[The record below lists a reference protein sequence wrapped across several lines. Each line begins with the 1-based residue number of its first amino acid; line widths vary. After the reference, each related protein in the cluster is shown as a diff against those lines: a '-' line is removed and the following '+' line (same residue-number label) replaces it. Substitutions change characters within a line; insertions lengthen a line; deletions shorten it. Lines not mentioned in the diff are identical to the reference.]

1 MEPYNFEQDIKR
13 KLEKRTIKPSENS
26 WNKLANSLQ
35 SKEDKKNIKFLR
47 IIGIAACIVGV
58 LFVVSIFFNHK
69 KESTEPTIV
78 TSPIPQKE
86 KSINNV
92 EIEELVAEDDNFEL
106 IVNEK
111 LEKTKQEKTIVKPL
125 NNLKGNRKPVIARVE
140 SNIVKSDIISKNG
153 LEKEVSAVSNE
164 ENQEIELVINQIE
177 DLKTKHISVS
187 TTDVDL
193 LLKNAQKKLAL
204 ERIYN
209 ENIKTVDAYKLLQ
222 DVEAD
227 IDKSTR
233 TKILETLK
241 LNYEHMKTVIAQRN
255 D

>member
-1 MEPYNFEQDIKR
+1 M
-13 KLEKRTIKPSENS
+13 
-26 WNKLANSLQ
+26 
-35 SKEDKKNIKFLR
+35 
-47 IIGIAACIVGV
+47 
-58 LFVVSIFFNHK
+58 
-69 KESTEPTIV
+69 
-78 TSPIPQKE
+78 
-86 KSINNV
+86 
-92 EIEELVAEDDNFEL
+92 
-106 IVNEK
+106 
-111 LEKTKQEKTIVKPL
+111 
-125 NNLKGNRKPVIARVE
+125 
-140 SNIVKSDIISKNG
+140 
-153 LEKEVSAVSNE
+153 EKEVSAVSNE